1 MNVNPTADTAA
12 KCTPQQISAIYV
24 KGKRLLD
31 SERYHDAAVAFR
43 LMVYVA
49 PNDERAWLGLGL
61 CHEKQGQALIAREL
75 YALGGTAANS
85 AKCLIACARLIAKQ
99 GDKEAA
105 GVYFERAGALAEARG
120 DETLVALAAK
130 EREICHAS

>member
-1 MNVNPTADTAA
+1 MNATADTAT
-12 KCTPQQISAIYV
+12 KCTPQQILAIYV

-31 SERYHDAAVAFR
+31 SDKHHDAAVMFR

-105 GVYFERAGALAEARG
+105 GVYFERAVALAEARG
-120 DETLVALAAK
+120 DEALVTLAAK
-130 EREICHAS
+130 EKDMCHAS